1 MKKALRGLRGVAA
14 AAGVAVLVQG
24 LGTLALGPAADA
36 GNGDVTATTRVHVR
50 TGPSTSYKSLTVI
63 NKGTTLPS
71 SGSSNGWTKVTYNGK
86 TAWIASAY
94 LQGSKSSAP
103 SSETSN
109 GTTAGQGGT
118 TYTTANL
125 NLRTG
130 PSLRD
135 KVYVVIKKGAS
146 LSLTGKVSGGYAQIS
161 YKGKTLWASTSHLS
175 STKGSTSSS
184 LPKVTSKARG
194 TTALMIR
201 TSSSSKFTN
210 LGDAPKGTIF
220 DLTGV
225 KENGM
230 AQVIYKGAVRW
241 VNAKYLT
248 AVSGSTTPSP
258 PDAPKTSTRYATT
271 VLNIWAAATGQSYSG
286 EIPRGGELQ
295 VTGTVKNGRA
305 EIVINGAKKWVTAKY
320 VSTSK
325 PASSGS
331 GASTGGGTSLN
342 RGYSSG
348 LDQTNAN
355 VQSIVR
361 DVWNR
366 YPQIKTMYGWRRD
379 VTPDHP
385 AGRAVDV
392 MIPSYK
398 TNSALGWEIAKYY
411 QAHASEYN
419 INYIIFDQKIW
430 STARTKEGWRSM
442 ANRGGD
448 SANHKDH
455 VHINTHG

>member
-1 MKKALRGLRGVAA
+1 
-14 AAGVAVLVQG
+14 
-24 LGTLALGPAADA
+24 
-36 GNGDVTATTRVHVR
+36 
-50 TGPSTSYKSLTVI
+50 
-63 NKGTTLPS
+63 
-71 SGSSNGWTKVTYNGK
+71 
-86 TAWIASAY
+86 
-94 LQGSKSSAP
+94 
-103 SSETSN
+103 
-109 GTTAGQGGT
+109 
-118 TYTTANL
+118 
-125 NLRTG
+125 
-130 PSLRD
+130 
-135 KVYVVIKKGAS
+135 
-146 LSLTGKVSGGYAQIS
+146 
-161 YKGKTLWASTSHLS
+161 
-175 STKGSTSSS
+175 
-184 LPKVTSKARG
+184 
-194 TTALMIR
+194 
-201 TSSSSKFTN
+201 
-210 LGDAPKGTIF
+210 
-220 DLTGV
+220 
-225 KENGM
+225 M

-248 AVSGSTTPSP
+248 AVSDSTTPST

-448 SANHKDH
+448 TANHKDH